1 MVKNTAKSKSARTER
16 TFPGLMVSD
25 RVELKDVCLIT
36 SKCNQTPKAHSGK
49 KTYNIDYSAKVQ
61 TDKKNGYIIVI
72 PGFHFEAFGKNENKE
87 PVIVIDASFV
97 LTYKID
103 NFQGLT
109 QKGFEQFANL
119 NGIYNAWPYWREFVQ
134 NTIVRMGLPSLSI
147 PVFRI
152 VEPPKD
158 KNIRMKGSKRKQ
170 TKKSSFNT

>member
-1 MVKNTAKSKSARTER
+1 MVKNRAKNKSARIER

-36 SKCNQTPKAHSGK
+36 SKCSQTPKAHFGK

-72 PGFHFEAFGKNENKE
+72 PDFHFEAFGENENEE

-134 NTIVRMGLPSLSI
+134 NTIARMGLSPLSI
-147 PVFRI
+147 SVFRI
-152 VEPPKD
+152 VEPPKG
-158 KNIRMKGSKRKQ
+158 KNLKEKTPKEKV
-170 TKKSSFNT
+170 TKKASGRI

>member
-1 MVKNTAKSKSARTER
+1 MVKNAAKNKSARTEK
-16 TFPGLMVSD
+16 TFSGLMVSD

-36 SKCNQTPKAHSGK
+36 SKCNQTPKAHFGK

-103 NFQGLT
+103 NFHGLT

-134 NTIVRMGLPSLSI
+134 NTIARMGLPALSI

-152 VEPPKD
+152 VKPSKG
-158 KNIRMKGSKRKQ
+158 KNSKRKCRR
-170 TKKSSFNT
+170 KK